1 MGALAFVVGIVVL
14 LCLTSFIIHKW
25 FPKWKKFEPLVLV
38 FELLS
43 YIALA
48 VG

>member
-1 MGALAFVVGIVVL
+1 MVGVLVVL
-14 LCLTSFIIHKW
+14 GLAVILALTSFVIRKW

-48 VG
+48 IG